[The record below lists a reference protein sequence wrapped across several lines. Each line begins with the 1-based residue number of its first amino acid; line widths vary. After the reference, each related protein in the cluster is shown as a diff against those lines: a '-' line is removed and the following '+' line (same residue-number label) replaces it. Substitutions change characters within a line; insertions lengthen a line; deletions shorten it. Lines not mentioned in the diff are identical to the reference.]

1 MASLNR
7 NPAGAD
13 EANPDHVMWSAPE
26 AERADRPLLVMLHGH
41 RSNERVGF
49 ELRHHLPPELVLSS
63 VRGPRQVGGGYAWF
77 ALDATLSLGAIEE
90 SAMAVVR
97 LAAQPRPACA
107 GRRPRIL
114 TREWRRHSGWCGR
127 EPGRFAYAVNLSGAV
142 VPFPGPGDARLAER
156 RLPVFWGRGSADPI
170 IPAMLVDPTRAW
182 LSRNTDLTERVYPGL
197 GHNVS
202 ATELNDLSAF
212 IRQQIPAAS

>member
-1 MASLNR
+1 MKI
-7 NPAGAD
+7 
-13 EANPDHVMWSAPE
+13 NPDHVMWSAPE
-26 AERADRPLLVMLHGH
+26 VDRADRPLLIMLHGH

-49 ELRHHLPPELVLSS
+49 ELRHHLPPDLVLAS

-77 ALDATLSLGAIEE
+77 ALDASLSLGAIED
-90 SAMAVVR
+90 SATAVLDWLHGLDRRGPVGVLGFSQGVATAFQMVR
-97 LAAQPRPACA
+97 
-107 GRRPRIL
+107 
-114 TREWRRHSGWCGR
+114 R
-127 EPGRFAYAVNLSGAV
+127 EPGQFAYAVNLSGAV

-212 IRQQIPAAS
+212 IREQIPAAS